1 MSFLERIPGETQT
14 VFARRFWKKMTSNT
28 EFINATQ
35 AVMDALERD
44 PPTSPSTPGQ
54 MVDLVLPPAVV
65 VEEEVVIVSDS
76 EPEMTQCKRPREDDW
91 KNGKMI
97 WKPEEE
103 LVIRRRYASVMEML
117 EHAPGDV
124 VFAPDGVFTDA
135 NPTPVPERLRLES
148 TRVVQEVWNGVS
160 WEENFRFNVR
170 NTRVVNNGP
179 PDLVES
185 HP

>member
-54 MVDLVLPPAVV
+54 MVDLVLPPAFV
-65 VEEEVVIVSDS
+65 VEEVVVVSDS

-135 NPTPVPERLRLES
+135 
-148 TRVVQEVWNGVS
+148 RVVQEVWNGMS